1 MSDNVIRHARKG
13 KSKAI
18 VEFME
23 FGGNMG
29 DIDVARFAHGRLKG
43 GSGRF
48 VIEIENPET
57 NETQVATPWDI
68 IVRSGKPGNYQ
79 VTVMHRSVF
88 REKYTIIEPEAEEQQ

>member
-1 MSDNVIRHARKG
+1 MSDNVIRRARKG
-13 KSKAI
+13 KSKGT

-23 FGGNMG
+23 FPGNMG
-29 DIDVARFAHGRLKG
+29 DVDVARFAHGRLKG

-57 NETQVATPWDI
+57 NETQVAAPWDI
-68 IVRSGKPGNYQ
+68 IVRSGKPGAYQ

-88 REKYTIIEPEAEEQQ
+88 REKYTIIEDEEQK